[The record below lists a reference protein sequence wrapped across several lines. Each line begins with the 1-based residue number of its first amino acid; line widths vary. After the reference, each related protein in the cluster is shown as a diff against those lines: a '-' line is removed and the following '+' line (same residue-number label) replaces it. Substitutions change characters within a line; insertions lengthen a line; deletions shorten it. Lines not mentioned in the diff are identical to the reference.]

1 MPGHPEALYRVVVT
15 SRLIA
20 VRFEVPDPAAAG
32 TFWAR
37 LLDRE
42 VVEEPD
48 AVLVPGSPTQVGL
61 RFIGDR
67 KQATGPD
74 RLHLHVT
81 SDTIEDQQRT
91 AESVLALGGRRRG
104 SGPLPFGRDLYLRDP
119 GGNDFCVIEP
129 GNGYLAGCGPL
140 GEVTCDGTPAVGRF
154 WQAALGWSVVW
165 DQDDQIAIQSP
176 AGGTKIAWDGAAL
189 PDRDRRSRQRFD
201 LGAAD
206 PAVEAER
213 LIGLGATGVGEGDG
227 EGDLLLADPDGNEF
241 ALASDQRR

>member
-1 MPGHPEALYRVVVT
+1 
-15 SRLIA
+15 

-32 TFWAR
+32 TFWGR
-37 LLDRE
+37 LLGRG
-42 VVEEPD
+42 VVAEPGG
-48 AVLVPGSPTQVGL
+48 VLVPGSPTQVGL
-61 RFIGDR
+61 RFAR
-67 KQATGPD
+67 LRPEPVGPD

-81 SDTIEDQQRT
+81 SETVEDQRRT

-154 WQAALGWSVVW
+154 WQAALGWAVVW
-165 DQDDQIAIQSP
+165 DLDDQVAVQSP

-189 PDRDRRSRQRFD
+189 PDRDRRSRHRFD
-201 LGAAD
+201 LVAAD
-206 PAVEAER
+206 PAAEAER
-213 LIGLGATGVGEGDG
+213 LIGLGATRLGGGDG
-227 EGDLLLADPDGNEF
+227 ELLLADPDGNEF
-241 ALASDQRR
+241 ALASDQQP